1 MKILYTVQRYG
12 SQIVGGSEAAC
23 RHFSEELVR
32 RGHEV
37 EVMTSCAQSYIDW
50 ADEYEPGTENI
61 NGVLVHRFPVVER
74 RTDAL
79 FSSFH
84 NHMMSH
90 PASSPLSEQQRWARL
105 MGPQLLGQR
114 SWLLSNAAKFDVAI
128 FMTYLYS
135 TTTAGLP
142 TLANRLPTILQPTA
156 HDEPPIYV
164 SIFKSI
170 FRQPDAFLFFT
181 PEERAIVERIFQITT
196 AGNTVGIGIDQG
208 ALPGV
213 GDRFRQLYSLGK
225 SPYLLYVGRIDPSK
239 GVQELLNFF
248 IEFKKRESSDLVLV
262 LAGDAQ
268 MEIPNHPD
276 IRLTGFL
283 DEQGKRDALAGS
295 LALVQSSYFE
305 SFSIVLCESWIQ
317 NRPALVQG
325 KCEVLRGQAM
335 RSGGAIPYEGFAEF
349 EESVKFLLSNP
360 ALANRMGVS
369 GNEYVKQN
377 YGWETVMNGVEKT
390 LELAQQRFAD
400 RRYSSRR

>member
-1 MKILYTVQRYG
+1 
-12 SQIVGGSEAAC
+12 
-23 RHFSEELVR
+23 
-32 RGHEV
+32 
-37 EVMTSCAQSYIDW
+37 
-50 ADEYEPGTENI
+50 
-61 NGVLVHRFPVVER
+61 
-74 RTDAL
+74 
-79 FSSFH
+79 
-84 NHMMSH
+84 
-90 PASSPLSEQQRWARL
+90 
-105 MGPQLLGQR
+105 
-114 SWLLSNAAKFDVAI
+114 
-128 FMTYLYS
+128 
-135 TTTAGLP
+135 
-142 TLANRLPTILQPTA
+142 
-156 HDEPPIYV
+156 
-164 SIFKSI
+164 
-170 FRQPDAFLFFT
+170 
-181 PEERAIVERIFQITT
+181 
-196 AGNTVGIGIDQG
+196 
-208 ALPGV
+208 
-213 GDRFRQLYSLGK
+213 
-225 SPYLLYVGRIDPSK
+225 VGRIDPSK